1 MTVWKLTPV
10 DLLDSNWNAS
20 SHRGEVIVRA
30 RSEEAARALAADAFN
45 VATRFSPGA
54 GIQAPPWT
62 RPSCV
67 RAERITDERYP
78 PDGPAEVLQPVD

>member
-62 RPSCV
+62 RPLVCEPNGS
-67 RAERITDERYP
+67 RTSATHPMD
-78 PDGPAEVLQPVD
+78 Q

>member
-10 DLLDSNWNAS
+10 DLLDPNWNAS
-20 SHRGEVIVRA
+20 SHRGEIIVRA
-30 RSEEAARALAADAFN
+30 RSEKAARALAAKTFD
-45 VATRFSPGA
+45 VATRFSPGSST
-54 GIQAPPWT
+54 QAPPCT

-78 PDGPAEVLQPVD
+78 PDGPAEVLRPVV